1 MKNQYGFTLI
11 ELMLS
16 LTLGLIITAAAIL
29 LFFTGQKSLTLQ
41 HGATDLQDNANF
53 GLNYIVKDI
62 RLANLDASRAFMN
75 DQTTYGGV
83 VLTST
88 ANAFIDTLNGNT
100 KIANLPNSILE
111 AKVPLTLLTQSD
123 GDSVGTAPAWA
134 GASNVNDFTSDQLV
148 IQFAPTEIGGFDC
161 EGQSI
166 NTTNNYIVE
175 RYFLRVDTRALT
187 SESNKALALA
197 CDSGHY
203 PKSGS
208 PTEITDFGDAGQII
222 MKRVDYFRVL
232 LGIDIG
238 NGQYRYISS
247 HDYLTNYASPRP
259 RILSVQLG
267 MLTRST
273 QSVGRDTAIKDNQTF
288 NVLDRTVTV
297 KTPQSNSPKYIR
309 QVISQTIALRNG
321 FGSR

>member
-1 MKNQYGFTLI
+1 MKSQYGFTLI
-11 ELMLS
+11 ELMVS
-16 LTLGLIITAAAIL
+16 LVLGLIITAAAVL
-29 LFFTGQKSLTLQ
+29 LFFTAQKSLTQ
-41 HGATDLQDNANF
+41 QQGSADLQDNANF
-53 GLNYIVKDI
+53 GLNYLVKDI
-62 RLANLDASRAFMN
+62 RLANLDAGRAFMN

-88 ANAFIDTLNGNT
+88 ANAFIDALNANT

-111 AKVPLTLLTQSD
+111 GKAPLTLLTRSD
-123 GDSVGTAPAWA
+123 GDVAGTVPAWT
-134 GASNVNDFTSDQLV
+134 GISNVNDFASDQLV
-148 IQFAPTEIGGFDC
+148 IQYAPTEVGGFDC

-166 NTTNNYIVE
+166 TTTNDYIVE
-175 RYFLRVDTRALT
+175 RYFLREDTRAST
-187 SESNKALALA
+187 NEPNKALVLA

-208 PTEITDFGDAGQII
+208 PTEITGFGDAGQII

-232 LGIDIG
+232 LGIDVG

-267 MLTRST
+267 ILTRSI
-273 QSVGRDTAIKDNQTF
+273 QPVGQDAAVKDNQTF

-297 KTPQSNSPKYIR
+297 KTPQSNSSKYIR
-309 QVISQTIALRNG
+309 QVVSQTIALRNG